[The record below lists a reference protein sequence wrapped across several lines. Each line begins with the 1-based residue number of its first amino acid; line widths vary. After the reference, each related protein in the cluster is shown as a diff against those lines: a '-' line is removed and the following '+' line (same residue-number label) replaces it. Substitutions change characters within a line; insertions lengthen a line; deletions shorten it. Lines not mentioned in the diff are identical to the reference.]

1 MMQRPVNDGGQWD
14 MMVNLI
20 NKHGLMPKKNFPESV
35 SSESSAQ
42 LNAVLTSKVMM
53 FLYFSIT
60 CRYLLSKFGYYTK
73 YFFTFSYGNSRS
85 SFGKWLKLEALM
97 KK

>member
-1 MMQRPVNDGGQWD
+1 

-42 LNAVLTSKVMM
+42 LNAVLTSKVTM

-60 CRYLLSKFGYYTK
+60 YQYLLSEFSYCMK
-73 YFFTFSYGNSRS
+73 YFFTLATGILDRASENG
-85 SFGKWLKLEALM
+85 
-97 KK
+97 